1 MEIDLN
7 EILLSGTINNIKD
20 DNKEFI
26 KFGLTSL
33 KYDKRKV
40 CSSLNIN
47 RNLYNKYKDFFVI
60 GKRIFIK
67 GYQNSY
73 SINNNICNFITVL
86 DIAGSKEELL
96 NGKTGPHIRYDPD
109 GVMVW
114 NGKRCE
120 AQPCDFNNPEDVKQ
134 YNELVSMLKEFE

>member
-60 GKRIFIK
+60 GNRIFIK

-86 DIAGSKEELL
+86 DIASSKEELL

-120 AQPCDFNNPEDVKQ
+120 AEPWDFNNPEDVKQ